1 MAKWMELTLLFIM
14 NWEGTMH
21 EVKYDGTEW
30 RCDLDEFT
38 TLVSLDKT
46 LLEEELDRLEATG
59 RLNKDMDHVGTE
71 PSRI

>member
-1 MAKWMELTLLFIM
+1 MESMWLFIT
-14 NWEGTMH
+14 NWEGIM
-21 EVKYDGTEW
+21 ERIVELVGTEW

-59 RLNKDMDHVGTE
+59 RLNKDMDHAGT
-71 PSRI
+71 